1 MKITLISVDETIAM
15 LGVRDI
21 SAILKQA
28 GHEVKLFSMQGFTA
42 KRYYNTRQLD
52 LLKEYIQGDQL
63 IGVSSMAI
71 NRQKS
76 LQVLE
81 LARKLGIMTIW
92 GGIYPTLFPGESS
105 KYADYVCVGEGD
117 GTILDFVEAVENSQ
131 PPEHINNIAYLDKH
145 TGQCVVNPL
154 RPLLRDLDSQP
165 FPDHHLENQHILI
178 DEDLYTIAEYF
189 ANQKYQS
196 GRSLYVYAYSSRGCP
211 YSCTFCS
218 NSKLNDMHR
227 NEKMR
232 IRNKSIDRVINELI
246 VLKEI
251 YWNFKKVWIVD
262 DSFLT
267 RNETVL
273 QEFKEKYMKHI
284 HLPLDFFA
292 APNMLTYSKMEALL
306 PIDVSLIRVGVQS
319 GSPRTLKEIY
329 HRPIRN
335 KYVIEASRVLSDIN
349 KKHNTTINAVY
360 QFIINNPYE
369 EAEDLIKTIKLIKQ
383 IKPPFYISIFF
394 LTYFPG
400 SKLYERVVADG
411 IIRKDNDRS
420 DQEFL
425 ADNYKNHLTINTKNL
440 YLNSVLFWMHG
451 EVSKYF
457 IGCIPRILVSLLIS
471 RPMIFIHNR
480 LKPLVMIYN
489 KIAHKL
495 QKPLSEFLNS
505 FLTNNHKTY

>member
-42 KRYYNTRQLD
+42 KRYYNARQLEI
-52 LLKEYIQGDQL
+52 LEEYIKGDQL

-76 LQVLE
+76 LQILE

-92 GGIYPTLFPGESS
+92 GGIYPTLFPAESCQ
-105 KYADYVCVGEGD
+105 YADYVCVGEGD
-117 GTILDFVEAVENSQ
+117 GAILDFVNHFENSQ
-131 PPEHINNIAYLDKH
+131 PLEQIKNIAYLDKH

-165 FPDHHLENQHILI
+165 LPDHDLDNQQILI
-178 DEDLYTIAEYF
+178 DEDLYSIAEYLL
-189 ANQKYQS
+189 NPEHQS
-196 GRSLYVYAYSSRGCP
+196 GRSLYIYAYSSRGCP

-227 NEKMR
+227 NEKSR
-232 IRNKSIDRVINELI
+232 IRNKSIDRVIKELT

-267 RNETVL
+267 RDETVL
-273 QEFKEKYMKHI
+273 QEFKEKYIKHI
-284 HLPLDFFA
+284 NLPLDFFA
-292 APNMLTYSKMEALL
+292 APNMLKYSKMETLL

-319 GSPRTLKEIY
+319 GSPHTLKEVY
-329 HRPIRN
+329 NRPIRN
-335 KYVIEASRVLSDIN
+335 KYVTEASRVLYDIN

-369 EAEDLIKTIKLIKQ
+369 EARDLIETIKLIRR

-394 LTYFPG
+394 LTFFPG
-400 SKLYERVVADG
+400 SKLYERAVADG
-411 IIRKDNDRS
+411 IIRQENDRS

-425 ADNYKNHLTINTKNL
+425 ADNFKNHLTVKTKNL
-440 YLNSVLFWMHG
+440 YLSSVLFWMHG
-451 EVSKYF
+451 EASKHF
-457 IGCIPRILVSLLIS
+457 IGCIPRILVRFLIS
-471 RPMIFIHNR
+471 GPMIFIHNR

-505 FLTNNHKTY
+505 FLKNNHKTN